1 MLTTGA
7 PIAAIICAAGSS
19 KRMGGRKKEYLALP
33 SFSKENLL
41 STPLTV
47 LGAAVS
53 AFAALPQ
60 IKPIVITVPPG
71 EESEARSRLPK
82 ELISENE
89 RIFFVSGG
97 KTRRASVHNALLFLA
112 SHKPAYV
119 LIHDGA
125 RPWIRR
131 ELIGEIIEGA
141 IKYGAAIPALP
152 LVETPK
158 ELKTSSGEVKFIER
172 HLRRENLCAVQ
183 TPQGFAFP
191 EILAAHE
198 KAAEREAKEGFEYTD
213 DAEVW
218 GEFIGQVAVI
228 PGDPENIKITYPEDL
243 GVCRALPLSIKKMR
257 KNIVFKHFLLCKL
270 RKEPLNRRILR
281 QTAAKF
287 YKSDR
292 LQETA
297 AYGKTLVNT
306 QRIGIGRDLHRL
318 ASGRKFL
325 LGGVEIPFDKGELGH
340 SDGDVLAHAVCDAI
354 LGAAGLGDIGELFP
368 DSDPAYKDADSM
380 KLLERAWQSV
390 KAQGWQLANLDCVV
404 CCENPKILPHRDS
417 IRSSIAK
424 ALDADPATVFVKGKT
439 AEGLGPI
446 GSEEA
451 VEAMAVCLLEKQPAY
466 EQ

>member
-7 PIAAIICAAGSS
+7 PIAAVICAAGSS
-19 KRMGGRKKEYLALP
+19 KRMGGVKKEYLNLP
-33 SFSKENLL
+33 PHSKE
-41 STPLTV
+41 SPLTV

-53 AFAALPQ
+53 AFASLPQ
-60 IKPIVITVPPG
+60 IRPIVITVPPG

-82 ELISENE
+82 GLASENE
-89 RIFFVSGG
+89 RVFFVSGG

-125 RPWIRR
+125 RPWIKK
-131 ELIGEIIEGA
+131 ELIEKIIEGA

-158 ELKTSSGEVKFIER
+158 ELKTSAGEVRFVER

-198 KAAEREAKEGFEYTD
+198 KAAEREAREGFEYTD

-218 GEFIGQVAVI
+218 GEFTGQVAVI
-228 PGDPENIKITYPEDL
+228 SGDPENRKITYPEDL

-270 RKEPLNRRILR
+270 RKEPPNRRILR

-292 LQETA
+292 LLETA
-297 AYGKTLVNT
+297 ANGKTLT
-306 QRIGIGRDLHRL
+306 RMHRIGQRIGIGRDLHRL
-318 ASGRKFL
+318 ADDRKFL

-380 KLLERAWQSV
+380 ELLKCAWQGV
-390 KAQGWQLANLDCVV
+390 KAQGWRLANLDCVV
-404 CCENPKILPHRDS
+404 CCEKPKILPHRDK
-417 IRSSIAK
+417 IRSSLAK
-424 ALDADPATVFVKGKT
+424 ALDADPALVFVKGKT

-446 GSEEA
+446 GNGEA
-451 VEAMAVCLLEKQPAY
+451 VEAMAVCLLETG
-466 EQ
+466 

>member
-19 KRMGGRKKEYLALP
+19 KRMGGVKKEYLALP
-33 SFSKENLL
+33 STSE
-41 STPLTV
+41 SPLTV

-53 AFAALPQ
+53 AFASLPQ
-60 IKPIVITVPPG
+60 IRPIVIAVPPG
-71 EESEARSRLPK
+71 EESEARSSLPK
-82 ELISENE
+82 ELTYENE

-125 RPWIRR
+125 RPWVKR
-131 ELIGEIIEGA
+131 ELIEKIIEGA
-141 IKYGAAIPALP
+141 IKYRAAIPALP
-152 LVETPK
+152 LIETPK
-158 ELKTSSGEVKFIER
+158 ELKTSTGEVKFVER

-191 EILAAHE
+191 EILATHE
-198 KAAEREAKEGFEYTD
+198 KASEKEEKEGFEYTD

-218 GEFIGQVAVI
+218 GEFTGQVAVI
-228 PGDPENIKITYPEDL
+228 HGEPENRKITYPEDL
-243 GVCRALPLSIKKMR
+243 EM
-257 KNIVFKHFLLCKL
+257 
-270 RKEPLNRRILR
+270 
-281 QTAAKF
+281 AAK
-287 YKSDR
+287 
-292 LQETA
+292 
-297 AYGKTLVNT
+297 GKTLAVK

-340 SDGDVLAHAVCDAI
+340 SDGDVLAHAVCDSI

-380 KLLERAWQSV
+380 ELLKRAWHSV

-404 CCENPKILPHRDS
+404 CCEKPKILPHRDK
-417 IRSSIAK
+417 IRSSLAK
-424 ALDADPATVFVKGKT
+424 ALDADPALVFVKGKT

-446 GSEEA
+446 GSGEA
-451 VEAMAVCLLEKQPAY
+451 VEATAVCLLEKLCD
-466 EQ
+466 

>member
-1 MLTTGA
+1 MTTGA
-7 PIAAIICAAGSS
+7 PIAAVICAAGSS
-19 KRMGGRKKEYLALP
+19 KRMGGSKKEYLTLP
-33 SFSKENLL
+33 SLSKEN
-41 STPLTV
+41 SFSNPLTV

-53 AFAALPQ
+53 AFASLPH
-60 IKPIVITVPPG
+60 IRPIVITVPPG
-71 EESEARSRLPK
+71 GESEAQSCLPK
-82 ELISENE
+82 ELRNSETK

-112 SHKPAYV
+112 SYKPSHV

-125 RPWIRR
+125 RPWIKR
-131 ELIGEIIEGA
+131 ELIEKIIEGT
-141 IKYGAAIPALP
+141 IKYGAVIPALP

-158 ELKTSSGEVKFIER
+158 ELKTSADEVKFVER

-218 GEFIGQVAVI
+218 GEFTGQVAVI
-228 PGDPENIKITYPEDL
+228 AGVSENRKITYPEDL
-243 GVCRALPLSIKKMR
+243 
-257 KNIVFKHFLLCKL
+257 
-270 RKEPLNRRILR
+270 
-281 QTAAKF
+281 
-287 YKSDR
+287 
-292 LQETA
+292 ETA
-297 AYGKTLVNT
+297 ENGKARAVMQRIG
-306 QRIGIGRDLHRL
+306 QRIGIGKDLHRL
-318 ASGRKFL
+318 ANGRKFL

-380 KLLERAWQSV
+380 ELLRRAWQRV
-390 KAQGWQLANLDCVV
+390 KAQGWRLVNLDCVV
-404 CCENPKILPHRDS
+404 CCEKPKILPHRDKIHTS
-417 IRSSIAK
+417 LAK
-424 ALDADPATVFVKGKT
+424 ALDADPALVFVKGKT

-446 GSEEA
+446 GKGET
-451 VEAMAVCLLEKQPAY
+451 VEAMAVCLIERAVWQ
-466 EQ
+466 